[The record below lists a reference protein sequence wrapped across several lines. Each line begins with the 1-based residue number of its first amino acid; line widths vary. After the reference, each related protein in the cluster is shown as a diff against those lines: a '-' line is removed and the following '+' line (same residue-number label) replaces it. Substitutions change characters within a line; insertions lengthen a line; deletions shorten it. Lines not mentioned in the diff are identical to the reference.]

1 MSYLQNFIQSGTQVV
16 SLGSVGVVWLALM
29 ALGGLAGGVNRLREI
44 DHLIGWSLGSLMI
57 TTAGVFLAVPF
68 SYLGISL
75 GILSVAAGVRLLR
88 RGDGLCDPRLWR
100 ILLLAAPLL
109 LLVSAMR
116 GSQWD
121 EFTDWLII
129 PRYMLN
135 FDAFPSRANPFT
147 NASFAGYPYSWHFI
161 TFYASKLAGHLLEN
175 AGALSN
181 VFLLLAFGLLIVRL
195 IERGLE
201 RTADAARVSWGL
213 LALGGL
219 AATLI
224 NPTFAQKV
232 ALTAYADTASA
243 VVTGTAGVLAW
254 FLIESLAEDDQHA
267 ARGHAWRLGLLLL
280 LLVNLKQAT
289 LVLAVLIVGAVIT
302 AGLRDP
308 LVRFSKLSR
317 LLPLIVVPP
326 LIIYLTWRYHL
337 ANEMTVREFKVTAF
351 DDWLIP
357 QIPEIL
363 GRMALVLS
371 KKGYYLA
378 LVLLLVGFGVR
389 GLICSRSP
397 LDRFAVI
404 AAAVVLGYTAFL
416 LFAYVAAFGKFDA
429 LRAASYW
436 RYNMH
441 LGLLVVAF
449 AAYGTSALW
458 RQRLAYRFKAEKLG
472 WLPVIMLLAAPFV
485 FAKKLRFDRVP
496 LTMHFR
502 NVGAAVAERVRP
514 GDTVFVVDPTG
525 SGDSAAI
532 MSYELGGKA
541 KYGGTA
547 TAFDPNKVERV
558 RSAAEATGASVI
570 IVHSTIP
577 EFVAIL
583 GQALKPGISYMLRRT
598 TDGWS
603 IVGEWPYSKID

>member
-1 MSYLQNFIQSGTQVV
+1 MSYLENFVQNGGQII
-16 SLGSVGVVWLALM
+16 SLGSVGVVWLALL
-29 ALGGLAGGVNRLREI
+29 ALGGVAGGTGRLREI
-44 DHLIGWSLGSLMI
+44 DHLIGWSLASLVI
-57 TTAGVFLAVPF
+57 TTAGVFLAIPF
-68 SYLGISL
+68 TYLGIGL
-75 GILSVAAGVRLLR
+75 GVFSVAAGVRLWR
-88 RGDGLCDPRLWR
+88 RGDGLGDRRLWR

-129 PRYMLN
+129 PRYMLD
-135 FDAFPSRANPFT
+135 FDAFPSRENPFT
-147 NASFAGYPYSWHFI
+147 KASFAGYPYSWHFI
-161 TFYASKLAGHLLEN
+161 SFYASKLAGHLLEN

-181 VFLLLAFGLLIVRL
+181 VFLLLAFGLLVVRL
-195 IERGLE
+195 IEKGLQ
-201 RTADAARVSWGL
+201 RSADAARVSWGL

-219 AATLI
+219 AATLV

-232 ALTAYADTASA
+232 ALTAYADTSSA
-243 VVTGTAGVLAW
+243 VVTGTAAVLAW
-254 FLIESLAEDDQHA
+254 LLIESLAEDDQGA

-289 LVLAVLIVGAVIT
+289 LVLAVLIVGAVII

-308 LVRFSKLSR
+308 LVRFAKLAR

-326 LIIYLTWRYHL
+326 LVIYLTWRYHL
-337 ANEMTVREFKVTAF
+337 SNEMTVREFKVTAI

-357 QIPEIL
+357 LIPEIL

-378 LVLLLVGFGVR
+378 LVLIIVGFGVR
-389 GLICSRSP
+389 GLIRSRTP

-404 AAAVVLGYTAFL
+404 AAAVVLGYNAFL

-441 LGLLVVAF
+441 LGLVVVAF
-449 AAYGTSALW
+449 ATYGAAVLW
-458 RQRLAYRFKAEKLG
+458 RQRLADRLNAGKLG
-472 WLPVIMLLAAPFV
+472 WLPIILLLAAPFV

-496 LTMHFR
+496 LIMHFR
-502 NVGAAVAERVRP
+502 DVGAAVAERVRP
-514 GDTVFVVDPTG
+514 GDSVFIADPTG

-532 MSYELGGKA
+532 MSYELGSKA
-541 KYGGTA
+541 TYGGTA
-547 TAFDPNKVERV
+547 TAFDPNKIERV
-558 RSAAEATGASVI
+558 RSVAEVKGVTVI
-570 IVHSTIP
+570 VVHSTIP
-577 EFVAIL
+577 EFDAIL
-583 GQALKPGISYMLRRT
+583 GHALKPGISYMLRRNP
-598 TDGWS
+598 DGWS
-603 IVGEWPYSKID
+603 ITDEWPYPKID